1 MRRVREAIFAILVV
15 APMTVTLAAIPALA
29 DGGGGDAGGIE
40 PSAPAA
46 VDPVNEL
53 IVQAQRAYGT
63 AAEKADEAAK
73 RSKQAE
79 RAARDS
85 KAAKAAGKEDD
96 AKFLNGEA
104 RGKALKAA
112 QAAQEANEAAEAAKA
127 AYEKAQALDPKPTQA
142 NLDRVK
148 AASDLAAPEAQ
159 RASAAAE
166 AAGAAVRDLPL

>member
-1 MRRVREAIFAILVV
+1 MRCVWKTIFAVLVF
-15 APMTVTLAAIPALA
+15 ASMTVTLPALA
-29 DGGGGDAGGIE
+29 DSGGGDGAGVE
-40 PSAPAA
+40 PSTPAA

-53 IVQAQRAYGT
+53 IVEAQRAYGT

-73 RSKQAE
+73 RSKQAQ
-79 RAARDS
+79 RAAAES

-112 QAAQEANEAAEAAKA
+112 QAAREANEAAEAAKA

-142 NLDRVK
+142 DLDRVK